1 MMALPQ
7 KKACDVVRYFSTE
20 LVVDNL
26 NATRSIEPRVCIE
39 AEINNVTWKFI
50 LVEILKWMCAS

>member
-7 KKACDVVRYFSTE
+7 KKAYDVVRYFSIE
-20 LVVDNL
+20 PAVENRH
-26 NATRSIEPRVCIE
+26 ATRSIESGMWFE

-50 LVEILKWMCAS
+50 LVEILR